1 MLFKVIK
8 EYLGYGNLI
17 EEGNKEVARF
27 RAENFKLISEQII
40 PFFIKN
46 YLHSSKSLNFEDFCR
61 ACALIKEKAHLTEE
75 GTTILKTI
83 KSGMNTGR
91 KY

>member
-1 MLFKVIK
+1 LLFKLIQ

-17 EEGNKEVARF
+17 EENNKEVVRF
-27 RAENFKLISEQII
+27 KVENFKLISEQII
-40 PFFIKN
+40 PFFTKN
-46 YLHSSKSLNFEDFCR
+46 SLQSSKLLNFIDFCKSF
-61 ACALIKEKAHLTEE
+61 ALIKEKAHLTEK
-75 GTTILKTI
+75 GINTLKTI